1 MERGEGGV
9 MESNELTK
17 ASFREAQNRPMER
30 DCGKIRLALKNG
42 REPTLGRCF
51 QEEVAKV
58 SGALERGEL
67 SFL

>member
-1 MERGEGGV
+1 MNSQKRVFAKPKIG
-9 MESNELTK
+9 
-17 ASFREAQNRPMER
+17 PWER

>member
-9 MESNELTK
+9 MESNELIK
-17 ASFREAQNRPMER
+17 ASFREAQNRPEPWER
-30 DCGKIRLALKNG
+30 DCGRIRLALKNG

-58 SGALERGEL
+58 
-67 SFL
+67 